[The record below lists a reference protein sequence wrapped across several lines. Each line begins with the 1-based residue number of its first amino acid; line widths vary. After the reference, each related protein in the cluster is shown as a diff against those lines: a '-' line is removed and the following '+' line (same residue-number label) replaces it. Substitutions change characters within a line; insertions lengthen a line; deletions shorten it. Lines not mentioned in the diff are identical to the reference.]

1 MANRRSS
8 TAGFNEK
15 RPVRFRV
22 EKKTAQETQD
32 LITEFD
38 SLFGK
43 SVSAFARQK
52 ILSRLRNFAYGA
64 LTCLGR
70 QTVSGILTAS
80 GQQFKDWSAAYRVFS
95 QLRVDI
101 DELFKVSQKE
111 VMNEIGPEQILVAHM
126 DDTILKKTGKKI
138 PGTSWRRDPLGPPFQ
153 TNFIWGQRF
162 LQISLAL
169 PSKEGICQSRSIP
182 VDFHHCPTAKK
193 PGRKASLEE
202 IDQYKEAQKQLNLS
216 LQGVNRIK
224 KLRQSLDDNGAKDKE
239 LYLSVDGS
247 YTNSNVLKN
256 LPQRVTLI
264 GRIRKDT
271 RLYRIPELTNNTGR
285 KRVYGERI
293 PTPEEIRKSDNYQWQ
308 QVKGW
313 AAGKEHVFNVKVV
326 KGLRWEAAGAKHD
339 LQLVIIRPL
348 HYRLNNKSRLL
359 YREPCYL
366 ICTDNNLDIEK
377 LLQAYLWRWEIEVN
391 FRDEKTLL
399 GAGKAQVRNEHSVA
413 SLPAFTAAIYS
424 YLLIA
429 AHKTCRKPDRSK
441 LLPRPKWYPAKND
454 QRLSTGEILNLLRS
468 QLWAKA
474 LGCDSFT
481 GFVKRELQTRNRKN
495 NAPTL
500 SSAICYIRN

>member
-1 MANRRSS
+1 MFA
-8 TAGFNEK
+8 
-15 RPVRFRV
+15 
-22 EKKTAQETQD
+22 
-32 LITEFD
+32 
-38 SLFGK
+38 K
-43 SVSAFARQK
+43 SEDAFARQR
-52 ILSRLRNFAYGA
+52 ILPRVRNLAYGA

-80 GQQFKDWSAAYRVFS
+80 GQQFKDWSAAYRAFS
-95 QLRVDI
+95 QQRVNV
-101 DELFKVSQKE
+101 DELFNVSQKE
-111 VMNEIGPEQILVAHM
+111 IMKEIAPEQMLVAHM

-138 PGTSWRRDPLGPPFQ
+138 SGTSWRRDPLGPAFH

-162 LQISLAL
+162 LQISMAL
-169 PSKEGICQSRSIP
+169 PQKEGICQSRSVP

-193 PGRKASLEE
+193 PGKKASSKE
-202 IDQYKEAQKQLNLS
+202 INQYRETQKQLNLS
-216 LQGVNRIK
+216 LQGVSRIK
-224 KLRQSLDDNGAKDKE
+224 KLRQSLDNNGAKEKE

-256 LPQRVTLI
+256 LPQGVSLI

-271 RLYRIPELTNNTGR
+271 RLYKIPEPTNNTGR
-285 KRVYGERI
+285 KRVYGQRI
-293 PTPEEIRKSDNYQWQ
+293 PTPEEIRESDDYQWQ

-326 KGLRWEAAGAKHD
+326 KDLRWEAAGAKHN
-339 LQLVIIRPL
+339 LQLVIVRPL
-348 HYRLNNKSRLL
+348 RYRLSKKSRLL
-359 YREPCYL
+359 YRKPCYL

-399 GAGKAQVRNEHSVA
+399 GAGKAQVRNEGSVA
-413 SLPAFTAAIYS
+413 SVPAFIAAIYS
-424 YLLIA
+424 FLLIA
-429 AHKTCRKPDRSK
+429 AHRTYRKPDRSK
-441 LLPRPKWYPAKND
+441 LLPRPKWYPAKNE

-481 GFVKRELQTRNRKN
+481 GFVKRELETQSRKN
-495 NAPTL
+495 YAPSL
-500 SSAICYIRN
+500 SSAICYMRN